1 MKRIALYVTL
11 VAMGF
16 GTWGASLRAQTAR
29 PNFESLAKKLAK
41 SDASIADAKKG
52 QKVATWLDRGALL
65 TEIAGAHTL
74 NAQNG
79 WDEATIML
87 VLGKPS
93 SESQAEVNGTTY
105 HVLHYGEVDLYM
117 NENKQLTFTKVV
129 QPVVV
134 DPLSLAYDAY
144 LRAASL
150 DTKGKKSKKIGEG
163 LRMVHDMLFNDGVN
177 FYTQGEYGKSVESLE
192 LSIEV
197 GRHEL
202 LKSVDT
208 IAMYYAGLACYQ
220 KGDKEK
226 AIEHFGEAIESGYT
240 NNGELIC
247 TYYGVAKEAGKVE
260 EGKAMLQANLSKYPG
275 QKCLMLSLVDYY
287 ISQGKDP
294 KEALPYLETL
304 IANDPKNAQLYFV
317 KGVVLQNM
325 EDEAGALAAYQ
336 KSSEMA
342 PDYVDPVYN
351 IAVMYYNDGVAL
363 QKKAIDDSKLYDE
376 YMKKAEEK
384 FRKAIPAAEKALEVQ
399 PGYEGA
405 VDILHTL
412 YFKYRREPEMQ
423 KKLDALMA
431 KYPKK

>member
-11 VAMGF
+11 VAMVF

-117 NENKQLTFTKVV
+117 NANKQLTFTKVV

-144 LRAASL
+144 LRAVSL
-150 DTKGKKSKKIGEG
+150 DAKGKKSKKIGEG

-208 IAMYYAGLACYQ
+208 IAMYYAGLA
-220 KGDKEK
+220 
-226 AIEHFGEAIESGYT
+226 
-240 NNGELIC
+240 
-247 TYYGVAKEAGKVE
+247 
-260 EGKAMLQANLSKYPG
+260 
-275 QKCLMLSLVDYY
+275 
-287 ISQGKDP
+287 
-294 KEALPYLETL
+294 
-304 IANDPKNAQLYFV
+304 
-317 KGVVLQNM
+317 
-325 EDEAGALAAYQ
+325 
-336 KSSEMA
+336 
-342 PDYVDPVYN
+342 
-351 IAVMYYNDGVAL
+351 
-363 QKKAIDDSKLYDE
+363 
-376 YMKKAEEK
+376 
-384 FRKAIPAAEKALEVQ
+384 
-399 PGYEGA
+399 
-405 VDILHTL
+405 
-412 YFKYRREPEMQ
+412 
-423 KKLDALMA
+423 
-431 KYPKK
+431 